1 MKCENCGND
10 HDGSYGSGRF
20 CSTHCKCSFIAKQVK
35 NRKCNFKSQEHRSPY
50 GTWTCRYCGLIFET
64 KQQLWKHYHAEHA
77 GEIGQ
82 PHNKGGNAWNKG
94 LTKET
99 DDRLK
104 QSGETYKRRVATGEI
119 IPSGKGR
126 HHTEEVR
133 KRMSEIKRHA
143 TYQRVCKKTR
153 PYTKKDGSIVM
164 LDSSWEIKL
173 AKILDDLDIA
183 WIRPKPMEWY
193 DSTGKVHHYFSD
205 FFLEKYDLFLD
216 PKNDYCFIA
225 QAEKIEYVKA
235 HYTNVIFMHK
245 DQLTKDF
252 VLNLLNERQCK

>member
-1 MKCENCGND
+1 
-10 HDGSYGSGRF
+10 
-20 CSTHCKCSFIAKQVK
+20 
-35 NRKCNFKSQEHRSPY
+35 
-50 GTWTCRYCGLIFET
+50 
-64 KQQLWKHYHAEHA
+64 
-77 GEIGQ
+77 
-82 PHNKGGNAWNKG
+82 
-94 LTKET
+94 
-99 DDRLK
+99 
-104 QSGETYKRRVATGEI
+104 
-119 IPSGKGR
+119 
-126 HHTEEVR
+126 
-133 KRMSEIKRHA
+133 
-143 TYQRVCKKTR
+143 
-153 PYTKKDGSIVM
+153 M